1 MKSYRMGEKKRC
13 QVSMEYMLMVG
24 FSLLL
29 ITPVIVIYGT
39 ERQSISDQ
47 VSYSQAKQ
55 IATKI
60 ADSAETVYY
69 LGKPSRTTIR
79 VYMPYNIQDISFN
92 NYEVVV
98 TLKMATHISE
108 AIAVSSVNM
117 VGNLTARPGI
127 HEILFIADENQV
139 NVTNA

>member
-1 MKSYRMGEKKRC
+1 
-13 QVSMEYMLMVG
+13 MEYMLIVG

-29 ITPVIVIYGT
+29 IMPVLVIYGT
-39 ERQSISDQ
+39 EKQSISNQ

-79 VYMPYNIQDISFN
+79 VYMPYNIQDITFN

-98 TLKMATHISE
+98 TL
-108 AIAVSSVNM
+108 VV
-117 VGNLTARPGI
+117 
-127 HEILFIADENQV
+127 
-139 NVTNA
+139 